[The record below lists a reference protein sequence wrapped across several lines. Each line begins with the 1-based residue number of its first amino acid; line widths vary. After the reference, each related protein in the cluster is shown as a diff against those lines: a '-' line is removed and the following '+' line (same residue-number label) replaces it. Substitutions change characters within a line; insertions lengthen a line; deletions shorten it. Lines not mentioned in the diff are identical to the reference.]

1 MTFIGITLIY
11 LFAIWLI
18 NRVNNKQKQE
28 EVISSYVLGVVKG
41 HDAGRRGD
49 SVEELLGE
57 MGIEV
62 EMSKGEE

>member
-1 MTFIGITLIY
+1 MTYIGITLIY
-11 LFAIWLI
+11 LFSVWLI
-18 NRVNNKQKQE
+18 NHINNKQKQE
-28 EVISSYVLGVVKG
+28 EVISTYVLGVVKG

>member
-1 MTFIGITLIY
+1 MTYIGITLIY
-11 LFAIWLI
+11 LFSVWLI
-18 NRVNNKQKQE
+18 NHINNKQKQE
-28 EVISSYVLGVVKG
+28 EVISIYVLGVVKG